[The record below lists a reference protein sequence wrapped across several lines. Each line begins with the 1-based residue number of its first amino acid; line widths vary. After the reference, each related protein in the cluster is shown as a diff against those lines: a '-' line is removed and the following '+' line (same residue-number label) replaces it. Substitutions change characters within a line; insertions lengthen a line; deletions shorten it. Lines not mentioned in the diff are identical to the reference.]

1 MRFVRFMQ
9 AESSIEYLSPLA
21 RPAKESD
28 LYSRPELIFRRRGLT
43 VTCISTPKRPRR
55 RGITLAE
62 SLFATALLAMAV
74 AAVFSAIGSGASH
87 ADESAQRIA
96 ATIAGEDLL
105 AKTLLKRGS
114 DLDDWNGRQENHGYL
129 TDLSG
134 RLIAKPQQ
142 RVSRSVWIE
151 PEVRSLPGFETI
163 DGRVVRVDTFDKDGQ
178 FIGSIMEWVADSE
191 YAP

>member
-1 MRFVRFMQ
+1 
-9 AESSIEYLSPLA
+9 
-21 RPAKESD
+21 
-28 LYSRPELIFRRRGLT
+28 
-43 VTCISTPKRPRR
+43 VTSTYIPSRPRR

-87 ADESAQRIA
+87 ADESARRIA

-105 AKTLLKRGS
+105 AKTLLERGPN
-114 DLDDWNGRQENHGYL
+114 LDEWNGRQESHGQL

-134 RLIAKPQQ
+134 RRIAEPQQ

-151 PEVRSLPGFETI
+151 REVRSLPGFDPIE
-163 DGRVVRVDTFDKDGQ
+163 GRVIRVDTYTEDGRL
-178 FIGSIMEWVADSE
+178 IGSIMEWVTNEEFS
-191 YAP
+191 P

>member
-1 MRFVRFMQ
+1 MICT
-9 AESSIEYLSPLA
+9 SI
-21 RPAKESD
+21 
-28 LYSRPELIFRRRGLT
+28 PE
-43 VTCISTPKRPRR
+43 RPRR

-62 SLFATALLAMAV
+62 SLFATAILAMAV

-105 AKTLLKRGS
+105 AKTLLERGT
-114 DLDDWNGRQENHGYL
+114 DLDEWNGRQEHHGQL

-134 RLIAKPQQ
+134 RLIAEPQQ

-151 PEVRSLPGFETI
+151 REVRSLPGFEPI
-163 DGRVVRVDTFDKDGQ
+163 DGRVIRVDTFDKEGQ
-178 FIGSIMEWVADSE
+178 YIGSIMEWVADEE
-191 YAP
+191 YSP